1 MHNVCG
7 NPHYIYM
14 PLMFDACLLVSA
26 FDQAQTVNQRI
37 IKISKVSVNRLFIEA
52 LIRQLMVTNTHYF
65 NLK

>member
-1 MHNVCG
+1 
-7 NPHYIYM
+7 M
-14 PLMFDACLLVSA
+14 PLMFDTCLLASA

-52 LIRQLMVTNTHYF
+52 LIRQLIMVANTHYF